1 MQLSPATKDN
11 IELAANF
18 ILNGGIV
25 AFPTETVYGLGASA
39 SNEDAINRIYSIKQ
53 VNEKRITKYISME
66 EIKAR

>member
-11 IELAANF
+11 IELAANL

-39 SNEDAINRIYSIKQ
+39 SNEDAINRIYSIKG
-53 VNEKRITKYISME
+53 ISQE
-66 EIKAR
+66 